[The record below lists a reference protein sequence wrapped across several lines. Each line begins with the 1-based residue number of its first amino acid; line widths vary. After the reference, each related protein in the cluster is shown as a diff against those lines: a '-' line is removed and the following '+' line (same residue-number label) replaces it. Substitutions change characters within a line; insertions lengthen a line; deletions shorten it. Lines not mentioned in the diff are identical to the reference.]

1 MLKWKDLTKK
11 ATKLIEKEAQDQF
24 KYEVQDCHSDYLTIS
39 RDKALKFKIKSLVS
53 YYFDY
58 LQYMYDEVPSDNIL
72 EYIGQEIGSYIFY
85 HCGVCNF
92 SF

>member
-1 MLKWKDLTKK
+1 MLKWKNLTKNRQQ
-11 ATKLIEKEAQDQF
+11 LIEKEAQDQF
-24 KYEVQDCHSDYLTIS
+24 KYEVEECHNDYLTVS
-39 RDKALKFKIKSLVS
+39 RDEALKFKIKSLVS

-58 LQYMYDEVPSDNIL
+58 LEYCYDEVPSDTTL

>member
-11 ATKLIEKEAQDQF
+11 QQKIITTEAQDQF
-24 KYEVQDCHSDYLTIS
+24 KYEVEQCHDDYLREP
-39 RDKALKFKIKSLVS
+39 RDEAVKLNIKYLVS
-53 YYFDY
+53 YKFDY
-58 LQYMYDEVPSDNIL
+58 LQYMYDEVPDNKTL

-85 HCGVCNF
+85 HCGICSF